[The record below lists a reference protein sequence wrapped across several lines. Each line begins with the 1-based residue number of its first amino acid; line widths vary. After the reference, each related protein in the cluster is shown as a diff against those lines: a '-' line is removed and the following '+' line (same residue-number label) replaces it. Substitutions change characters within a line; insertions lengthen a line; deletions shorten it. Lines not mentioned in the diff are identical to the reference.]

1 MSARVASLLESTFV
15 NPSDRGVF
23 FSVAEQNDIQGKYE
37 KRENNDNPLA
47 PCDTNLFL
55 GFFFDGTGN
64 NFADSLE
71 RGDNSQSNVAR
82 LYGAFPGLSVPGV
95 LPPETDWQTNVA
107 DYDNYFRIYLPG
119 IGTRFEQVDDSGEG
133 FWDAK
138 LGGGTGRLGQVRITW
153 ALAQAINTVYRYFT
167 GKSLISHQQAEGF
180 GKMAQ
185 LGSASLSSHTRH
197 VEYTFLHTWLST
209 LHQAIAPHMPDKDNA
224 GLPQN
229 KDPGIVKNI
238 YISTFGFS
246 RGSALAR
253 VFTNWLIQLC
263 ELDARMTGNSGLTLG
278 GFRVTFDFLGLFDT
292 VASVGIPSLIS
303 FASGHFSW
311 ADAERTL
318 SIDSRAGRCLHL
330 VAAHENR
337 RSFPLDS
344 IYNDHSI
351 PANGEEIVYPGV
363 HSDIGGGYVPGCQGK
378 GVDPLGKDLLSRIP
392 LAEMYRQARLSGV
405 PLKLEQA
412 APEVKDDAFEITL
425 KTIEDFNAYI
435 SLCNVKSGETGKVV
449 REHWEKTIEWRF
461 DNHHHGGIEVL
472 ESYQRASDFER
483 NELKS
488 AYEGFEEELE
498 RYDEFK
504 KYREKEFKEI
514 DGLESLES
522 APKTEISLADFMQMG
537 PGWALKSQ
545 SRVPGA
551 DPSVINDW
559 LRIIDLEPCFS
570 RPSEAVVVMMD
581 RYVHDSIAGFR
592 PLGEFAD
599 RDEAITYLK
608 TLVKRKNNMV
618 AAAPPRY
625 MSSNIAMSGFETS
638 QMSNRL
644 TDVEIKRAEYY
655 EKTGRIP
662 EMTVGGRESYLLGGG
677 YLRFRRIYAGAD
689 DQLLA
694 ILAPEHQPGYRE
706 SLLAANSGEKK
717 VLNEAV

>member
-1 MSARVASLLESTFV
+1 MSARIADVLENSFAA
-15 NPSDRGVF
+15 PSNRGSF
-23 FSVAEQNDIQGKYE
+23 FSVDEQNVIQNKYE
-37 KRENNDNPLA
+37 QREKGDNPLA
-47 PCDTNLFL
+47 PCNTNLFL
-55 GFFFDGTGN
+55 GFFFDGTNN

-82 LYGAFPGLSVPGV
+82 LYGAFPGVSVPGV
-95 LPPETDWQTNVA
+95 LPAETDWQTNVA

-133 FWDAK
+133 FWDAM

-153 ALAQAINTVYRYFT
+153 ALAQAINTISRYFT
-167 GKSLISHQQAEGF
+167 GSPFLISHQQAENF
-180 GKMAQ
+180 GQMAQ

-197 VEYTFLHTWLST
+197 VEYTFLHRWLST
-209 LHQAIAPHMPDKDNA
+209 LHQAIAPHMPDKDNS

-363 HSDIGGGYVPGCQGK
+363 HSDIGGGYAPLCQGK
-378 GVDPLGKDLLSRIP
+378 GVDPLGKDMLSRIP

-405 PLKLEQA
+405 PFKLEQA
-412 APEVKDDAFEITL
+412 ESTVMDSFKIDAAMIG
-425 KTIEDFNAYI
+425 DFNRYI
-435 SLCNVKSGETGKVV
+435 EKCEVVSGETGGIV
-449 REHWEKTIEWRF
+449 REHWKKTIEWRF
-461 DNHHHGGIEVL
+461 DNYRKGGFSVL
-472 ESYQRASDFER
+472 DSFQRASQFEKNMLR
-483 NELKS
+483 S
-488 AYEGFEEELE
+488 AYE
-498 RYDEFK
+498 EFK
-504 KYREKEFKEI
+504 
-514 DGLESLES
+514 LEVERLNEWERLRDRGWWERARDIVRDYMVMSPAWSLYS
-522 APKTEISLADFMQMG
+522 YVVDRGI
-537 PGWALKSQ
+537 
-545 SRVPGA
+545 
-551 DPSVINDW
+551 DPSVEDDW
-559 LRIIDLEPCFS
+559 ERVSELKKEMDVPDASVS
-570 RPSEAVVVMMD
+570 RMMD
-581 RYVHDSIAGFR
+581 EYVHDSIAGFL
-592 PLGEFAD
+592 PEWES
-599 RDEAITYLK
+599 RDEVVTYLQS
-608 TLVKRKNNMV
+608 LIVR
-618 AAAPPRY
+618 R
-625 MSSNIAMSGFETS
+625 NIVDSDDFES
-638 QMSNRL
+638 QRGVHIS
-644 TDVEIKRAEYY
+644 
-655 EKTGRIP
+655 
-662 EMTVGGRESYLLGGG
+662 
-677 YLRFRRIYAGAD
+677 
-689 DQLLA
+689 DQ
-694 ILAPEHQPGYRE
+694 
-706 SLLAANSGEKK
+706 
-717 VLNEAV
+717 